1 MNTNSFLAT
10 PVYTIAA
17 GPKRKEFPVH
27 SGLLSTN
34 SEILRELVTGQS
46 KTSRDRTIAWEQW
59 DEATVGR
66 FVQWL
71 YTKEYQVPA
80 PKAAAITS
88 RRSSGLDTRRPRPT
102 SRLFAEA
109 MASTFAPSPPSTP
122 SPPSSVL
129 SDPASSSATPHR
141 PTSSSA
147 IPPRPASA
155 PPIPDDVPLDYEEPF
170 LAHAKLYALAQFTD
184 ITPLKLQCIN
194 RLAALLDEIR
204 WIERCSAA
212 ADNFVKLAR
221 YVYEST
227 DSMAHREES
236 LRVVVSSF
244 AAFNFERLDC
254 PSMMA
259 LMAEGGDFVTDVV
272 RRVMK
277 SMRKPALATPPSTPP
292 RVVNR
297 QKTLLEAMK
306 LMPAPTPQK
315 AAPTPQKAGPAKLS
329 LGPPLVKKPLGPPVE
344 KKPLGPPVEKK
355 PLGLPVDKKP
365 SVVVTPPAP
374 APPTMRKKAK
384 SAVEVIKQKSAPGLE
399 RKGNVARLSMGTALD
414 KKPSMA
420 RLSFAK

>member
-1 MNTNSFLAT
+1 MNTSSFLAT

-27 SGLLSTN
+27 SGLLSTY
-34 SEILRELVTGQS
+34 SETLLELVAGQS
-46 KTSRDRTIAWEQW
+46 KSSKNRTIAWEQW

-80 PKAAAITS
+80 PKAAAIRS

-141 PTSSSA
+141 PTSSA
-147 IPPRPASA
+147 TPPRPASA

-221 YVYEST
+221 YVYENT

-259 LMAEGGDFVTDVV
+259 LMVEGGDFVIDVV

-277 SMRKPALATPPSTPP
+277 SMRKPAVATPPSTPP

-306 LMPAPTPQK
+306 QIPVPTPQKAAPTPQK
-315 AAPTPQKAGPAKLS
+315 AAPTPQKASTAKLS
-329 LGPPLVKKPLGPPVE
+329 LGPPLE
-344 KKPLGPPVEKK
+344 KKPLGPPVE
-355 PLGLPVDKKP
+355 KKP

-384 SAVEVIKQKSAPGLE
+384 SAVEAMKQKSAPGLE
-399 RKGNVARLSMGTALD
+399 RKGSIARLSMGPALD